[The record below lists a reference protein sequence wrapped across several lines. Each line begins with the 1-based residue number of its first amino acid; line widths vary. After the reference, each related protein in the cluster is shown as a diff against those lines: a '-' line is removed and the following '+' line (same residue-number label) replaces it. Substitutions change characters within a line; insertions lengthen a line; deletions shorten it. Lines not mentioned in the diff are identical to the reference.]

1 MVAVTF
7 LCLTFTYV
15 QLPTVLFRVDPH
27 DLLGQDQQSWNE
39 RCSTGAECW
48 AAEREKVQC
57 QKKKKIPLCPGLFIL
72 CHAGLWGSLFV
83 TLYFRK
89 GRV

>member
-7 LCLTFTYV
+7 LCLTFTYD

-39 RCSTGAECW
+39 HCSTGAECW

-57 QKKKKIPLCPGLFIL
+57 QKKKKFPSALAYLFCVML
-72 CHAGLWGSLFV
+72 VFGVAYL
-83 TLYFRK
+83 
-89 GRV
+89 